1 MPRIFQSVSDP
12 EVAVLLQQGAI
23 GVLPTDTV
31 YGLVAQ
37 ASNEPAIKRL
47 YGVKDRPLH
56 AGTMIGASINQ
67 FETLGFPYEPLAR
80 ANHYWPA
87 PLSVVV
93 DARAVAQY
101 LKAERE
107 ALPVRIPRSEP
118 LLALLDTTGPL
129 MTTSANHPQEPTA
142 TTMQQAVDYFGD
154 DVDFYVDAGDLGKRP
169 PSTIIE
175 FATDGTMMIRRDG
188 AIKISPDASAS

>member
-1 MPRIFQSVSDP
+1 MTYDGEYRGPL
-12 EVAVLLQQGAI
+12 AAI

-118 LLALLDTTGPL
+118 LLALLDTT
-129 MTTSANHPQEPTA
+129 
-142 TTMQQAVDYFGD
+142 
-154 DVDFYVDAGDLGKRP
+154 
-169 PSTIIE
+169 
-175 FATDGTMMIRRDG
+175 DGTMMIRRDG
-188 AIKISPDASAS
+188 AIRISPDASAS